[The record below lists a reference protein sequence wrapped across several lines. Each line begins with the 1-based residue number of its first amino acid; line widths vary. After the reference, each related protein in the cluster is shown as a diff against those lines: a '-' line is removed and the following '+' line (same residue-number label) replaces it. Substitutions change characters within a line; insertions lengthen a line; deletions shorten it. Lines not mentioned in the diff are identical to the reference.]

1 MKKVAIIGAGI
12 SGLFFAN
19 LLRQDS
25 NFEIT
30 IYEKNN
36 SINLEKGYGIQLS
49 VNSIELLNKIGFQ
62 NLNSS
67 NQFNPKKIDFFSLRN
82 KQKIC
87 DLDISIFNTEEAKYT
102 TMQRS
107 SLVEFLKDKLPSNF
121 IQYNKKINKVN
132 HQNES
137 IELTFEDNSSIECN
151 YLVISDGVFSS
162 MKLLIAN
169 NDTKPK
175 YFKSVAIRGTIDKK
189 DLKDIDYCNIS
200 LFLGSNFH
208 SVIYP
213 VSKDNEF
220 NFIGILRKNLSEDQL
235 KNYSLFDDKNF
246 ISSILLDLSNRI
258 EQSILNNLKGIKCF
272 PIFISKK
279 IYRPKQNNIFLIGDA
294 FFAFP
299 PTFAQGASQSIEAA
313 FELYKNF
320 QNGSNEFTNQ
330 RIERTKMI
338 NKRSKFNHFV
348 FHLSNPFMIFVR
360 DLSMKYLIKN
370 KKFINSYLGKIYKI

>member
-82 KQKIC
+82 KKKIC

-220 NFIGILRKNLSEDQL
+220 NFIGILRKNLSGDQL
-235 KNYSLFDDKNF
+235 RNYSLFDDKNF
-246 ISSILLDLSNRI
+246 ISSILLDLSNQI

-370 KKFINSYLGKIYKI
+370 KKFINNYLGKIYKI